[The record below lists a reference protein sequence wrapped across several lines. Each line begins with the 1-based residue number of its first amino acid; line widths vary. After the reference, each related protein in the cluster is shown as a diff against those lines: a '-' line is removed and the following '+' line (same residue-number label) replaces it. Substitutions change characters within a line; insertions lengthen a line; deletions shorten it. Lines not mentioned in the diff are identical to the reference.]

1 MDLPLLDRHSV
12 VPLYYQIQQHLLER
26 IRSGGLKP
34 GDAIPSEQE
43 ISERL
48 RISRMTARQA
58 LRSLCDL
65 GVTYSRQGKGT
76 FVSAIKLEKNSRE
89 VLSFSEEMQ
98 ASGSRPRS
106 KVLSFELAAAD
117 FEAAQALR
125 IPASE
130 KVFSLRRVRLAG
142 ASPMG
147 VEWSRLP
154 ARLCPDLL
162 RNLDPGASLYQALC
176 EHYGINIVA
185 ADEIVEAGQ
194 ASAEEAKLLRLK
206 AGSPIFLFT
215 RTAYAQTGLPI
226 EYVKS
231 TYRADRF
238 KLVNKLRRPERDLP
252 TRLMS
257 VPNIATTLNDSIG

>member
-1 MDLPLLDRHSV
+1 LDLPTLDRHSV

-26 IRSGGLKP
+26 IRSGALKP
-34 GDAIPSEQE
+34 GEAIPSEQE

-58 LRSLCDL
+58 LQSLCDL
-65 GVTYSRQGKGT
+65 GMTYRRQGKGT
-76 FVSAIKLEKNSRE
+76 FVSTIKLEKNSRE

-106 KVLSFELAAAD
+106 KVLSFEITPAD

-125 IPASE
+125 IPLSE

-154 ARLCPDLL
+154 VQLCPGLL
-162 RNLDPGASLYQALC
+162 GHLDPSASLYQALC
-176 EHYGINIVA
+176 ERYGINIVA

-194 ASAEEAKLLRLK
+194 ASAQAAKLLRLK

-238 KLVNKLRRPERDLP
+238 KLVNKLRRPEKMFATGLTAAPD
-252 TRLMS
+252 
-257 VPNIATTLNDSIG
+257 IANRTLND